1 MILICNHW
9 LDRVNIDGNWS
20 NRSISNSRHHGVNIN
35 IRHHN
40 DIYWWKLGYISMNQ
54 FVILFGF
61 HARWKKN
68 LPRCMFISST
78 PIFSGLQSSP
88 TVDSQSLNILMSL
101 SVLHFVLTI
110 ISAVSVCCLLP
121 CLSCLLTRHNDV
133 IDACLLTR
141 HNDVIDA
148 CLPRALIWIGHFV
161 YHTFKKVRFSY
172 KYGINYIYI
181 YIYIYINV

>member
-121 CLSCLLTRHNDV
+121 RLPCLLTCYNGV
-133 IDACLLTR
+133 IDAGQNNRLFAPGT
-141 HNDVIDA
+141 DMV
-148 CLPRALIWIGHFV
+148 RALLRLSHIQKGTYYVQICD
-161 YHTFKKVRFSY
+161 KS
-172 KYGINYIYI
+172 
-181 YIYIYINV
+181 